1 MADEGEKEEN
11 GWGVLTVGYG
21 DGGRRPAKLRAEGD
35 GGTPATGGARD
46 GVDEQRLH
54 NGMGGEVLERMG
66 RRHGRPERKTREEGL
81 TGARENGRPVSFW
94 RWEGMAQVLLV
105 LAEPREATVARFCS
119 GAAFRWRRGVKGVE
133 DGVLRGAAKLQV
145 AVVVTAAVAGGW
157 SVAEVVAAR
166 MHGEGAFGWWF
177 GGAEQRPGW
186 GLMQ

>member
-1 MADEGEKEEN
+1 
-11 GWGVLTVGYG
+11 
-21 DGGRRPAKLRAEGD
+21 
-35 GGTPATGGARD
+35 
-46 GVDEQRLH
+46 
-54 NGMGGEVLERMG
+54 
-66 RRHGRPERKTREEGL
+66 
-81 TGARENGRPVSFW
+81 VSFW